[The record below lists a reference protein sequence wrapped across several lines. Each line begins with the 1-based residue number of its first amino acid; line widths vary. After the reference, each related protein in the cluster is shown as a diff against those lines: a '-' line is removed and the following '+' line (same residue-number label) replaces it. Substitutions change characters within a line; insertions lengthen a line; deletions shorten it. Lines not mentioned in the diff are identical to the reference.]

1 MKLIQPTRDRSA
13 FTLIEL
19 LVVVSII
26 ALLVAVLLPNLQS
39 ARNQAKR
46 VACLSKLR
54 ELGRFN
60 QFYTDE
66 YDNRFPR
73 SLHSA
78 GFGFQ
83 NGLPWGYAFV
93 KYSGTSPW
101 SSSMNESSWAKL
113 LNENYRCGFDR
124 RRAQA
129 GGPAYWSYGLNVYF
143 ELSVAETGDRTWRL
157 FDQIPRPARTILFA
171 EEGDDSLMTSTT
183 SDHLMAHFWSKYDA
197 PPEVHKDRHRPNA
210 GYAFVDGHVENLKFD
225 KTFEKTE
232 DEKSSRDNWN
242 PGTARSESIRAVPA
256 CN

>member
-1 MKLIQPTRDRSA
+1 MKLVQPTRHRSA

-46 VACLSKLR
+46 VACLSNLR

-60 QFYTDE
+60 QFYADE

-73 SLHSA
+73 SHHSA

-93 KYSGTSPW
+93 KYTGTEPW
-101 SSSMNESSWAKL
+101 SSKMNDSSWVKL
-113 LNENYRCGFDR
+113 LNTNYRCGFDR
-124 RRAQA
+124 RRAQPD
-129 GGPAYWSYGLNVYF
+129 GPPYWSYGLNVYF
-143 ELSVAETGDRTWRL
+143 ELSVAESGDRTWRL
-157 FDQIPRPARTILFA
+157 LDQIPRPGGTVLFA
-171 EEGDDSLMTSTT
+171 EVGDDSLMSSMS

-197 PPEVHKDRHRPNA
+197 PAEVHKDRHRPNA
-210 GYAFVDGHVENLKFD
+210 GYTFVDGHVENLKFE
-225 KTFEKTE
+225 KTFEKTD
-232 DEKSSRDNWN
+232 DEQSSHDNWN
-242 PGTARSESIRAVPA
+242 PGTAQ
-256 CN
+256 

>member
-1 MKLIQPTRDRSA
+1 MRNRSA

-73 SLHSA
+73 SHHSA

-93 KYSGTSPW
+93 KYTGSEPW
-101 SSSMNESSWAKL
+101 SNNMDKSSWAKL

-124 RRAQA
+124 RRAEPT
-129 GGPAYWSYGLNVYF
+129 GPAYWSYGLNVYF
-143 ELSVAETGDRTWRL
+143 ELSVAESGDRTWRL
-157 FDQIPRPARTILFA
+157 LDQIPRPGGTVLFA
-171 EEGDDSLMTSTT
+171 EVGNESLMSSMT

-197 PPEVHKDRHRPNA
+197 PAEVHKDRHRPHA
-210 GYAFVDGHVENLKFD
+210 GYTFVDGHVENLKFE
-225 KTFEKTE
+225 KTFEKTD
-232 DEKSSRDNWN
+232 DEQSSHDNWN
-242 PGTARSESIRAVPA
+242 PGTAQ
-256 CN
+256 